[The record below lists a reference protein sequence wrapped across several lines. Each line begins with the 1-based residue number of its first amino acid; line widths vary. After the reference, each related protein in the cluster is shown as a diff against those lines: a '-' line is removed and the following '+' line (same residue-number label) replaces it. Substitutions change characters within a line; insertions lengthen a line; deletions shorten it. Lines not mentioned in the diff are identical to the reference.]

1 MAKFKFGT
9 ELTRPVIEDNKDNP
23 SHFRKGV
30 PFAAGESFPLLRE
43 TLSKDAGTHEKM
55 KEHLNYLY
63 AVDPNEEEDHKNG

>member
-30 PFAAGESFPLLRE
+30 PFAAGDSFPLLRE
-43 TLSKDAGTHEKM
+43 TLSKDAGTNEIM
-55 KEHLNYLY
+55 KEHLDYLY
-63 AVDPNEEEDHKNG
+63 AVEEDG

>member
-30 PFAAGESFPLLRE
+30 PFAAGDSFPLLRE
-43 TLSKDAGTHEKM
+43 TLSKDAGTNEIM
-55 KEHLNYLY
+55 KEHLNFLY
-63 AVDPNEEEDHKNG
+63 AVDPKEKEDHKDG